1 MIKLNIN
8 PDRITGFV
16 WILIIVTFLGVFVYS
31 IKVEDIPKQTVN
43 CEVLSYSPPYTTP
56 RIKCR
61 DMFSPKV
68 VTYTMSDTNL
78 FLKARNQNLKQLRF
92 TYQPPP
98 KASDL
103 LLFRFF
109 GYAFGTSL
117 LIGLIWFLLPIK
129 QED

>member
-8 PDRITGFV
+8 PDRITGFI
-16 WILIIVTFLGVFVYS
+16 WTLIIATFLGVFVYS
-31 IKVEDIPKQTVN
+31 TKVESIPKQTVN
-43 CEVLSYSPPYTTP
+43 CEVVSYSPPYTVP

-68 VTYTMSDTNL
+68 AIYTMSDTNL
-78 FLKARNQNLKQLRF
+78 FLKARNHNWKQLKF

-103 LLFRFF
+103 LLLRFF
-109 GYAFGTSL
+109 RYALGTSL
-117 LIGLIWFLLPIK
+117 LIGLIWFFLPIK
-129 QED
+129 QEG